1 LGLDGIDQPYL
12 AFNIQLII
20 SYDELMYG
28 IPKEKEFRT
37 LEGYD
42 NDKRSIEKFV
52 TTNYRV
58 LTPYTLAN
66 ILMSHKGLNDNIK
79 IQ

>member
-1 LGLDGIDQPYL
+1 
-12 AFNIQLII
+12 
-20 SYDELMYG
+20 MYG

-37 LEGYD
+37 LEGSD
-42 NDKRSIEKFV
+42 NDKRSIGKFV

-58 LTPYTLAN
+58 LTPFTLAN
-66 ILMSHKGLNDNIK
+66 ILMSHKVLSDNIK

>member
-66 ILMSHKGLNDNIK
+66 ILMSHKVLNDNIK